1 MAAYNESIKNNMLR
15 YQKDH
20 VQQVKFNF
28 HKENDADILE
38 YLEAQPNK
46 LGYIKSLIRAD
57 IAKSAQNKEEK
68 EMKKW
73 YIIDDATTA
82 RGQIFDNCTN
92 TDDMDEALQ
101 LAQKEWNQLT
111 KDEQEKR
118 DDFYIALGAKDEDD
132 CLDWNSVTKCVS
144 FKSRYHI
151 QPDHISE
158 WGSDTPMDYVVT
170 LDEVINLSREW
181 ETPVSDLLEQ
191 LEEI

>member
-1 MAAYNESIKNNMLR
+1 MAPKSKKNAYNMQYS
-15 YQKDH
+15 
-20 VQQVKFNF
+20 
-28 HKENDADILE
+28 KENTRQIKFSFSLQYDADILE
-38 YLEAQPNK
+38 KLDAVPNK
-46 LGYIKSLIRAD
+46 QGYIKSLIRAD
-57 IAKSAQNKEEK
+57 IARSAQNKEEK

-82 RGQIFDNCTN
+82 RGQIFDHYTN
-92 TDDMDEALQ
+92 TDDMDKALQ

-132 CLDWNSVTKCVS
+132 CLDWNSVTKCIS

-151 QPDHISE
+151 RPDHISE

-181 ETPVSDLLEQ
+181 ETPVSELLEQ